1 MADLRRELEARTLSS
16 KGLKSQLIARL
27 TKSLK
32 SEQEKEEQE
41 AENKD
46 EQVCLLVQPFNLN
59 DCEPFQLTCYSVQF
73 YHCEG
78 FSMAGHRLQALGFKS
93 WSI

>member
-46 EQVCLLVQPFNLN
+46 EQVM
-59 DCEPFQLTCYSVQF
+59 E
-73 YHCEG
+73 
-78 FSMAGHRLQALGFKS
+78 
-93 WSI
+93 